1 MRAQRNPQIPQ
12 ACTGGRL
19 AQDGW
24 REYAWHMAQ
33 ADCPKCN
40 GTGWKIVEGEREIQ
54 PAEQGVPAAVAK
66 QAEADGVKAFAVSP
80 SNGSKHNAS
89 AGLPR
94 MAVPC
99 ECTFA
104 DKRSRMLE
112 RARLPKRYQHCN
124 FESYDTDQYDR
135 ETHGGDA
142 TGWSRSLAQAKLV
155 VQGFARDFPIATE
168 HGLML
173 MGPCGVGK
181 THLAVAALEEI
192 ILRGHSGLFYD
203 YRELL
208 KQIQDSYNPDS
219 NSTEM
224 GVLEPVLKTEVLL
237 LDDLGSS
244 KPSLWALET
253 VGHILNTRYNEHRV
267 TVLTTNF
274 LDTPPGP
281 LPRIAG
287 GRAVQTEDTLTD
299 RVGARIRSRLY
310 EMCRTVEICAP
321 DYRKEIRQ
329 AGHFNA

>member
-1 MRAQRNPQIPQ
+1 MRAGAAANMLGI
-12 ACTGGRL
+12 
-19 AQDGW
+19 
-24 REYAWHMAQ
+24 MAQ
-33 ADCPKCN
+33 ANCPKCE
-40 GTGWKIVEGEREIQ
+40 GTGWKIVEGDREIR
-54 PAEQGVPAAVAK
+54 PGEQRVPEAAVR
-66 QAEADGVKAFAVSP
+66 QAQADGVKAFAVAAG
-80 SNGSKHNAS
+80 NGSKGHA
-89 AGLPR
+89 ATGFPR

-99 ECTFA
+99 ECTLA
-104 DKRSRMLE
+104 DKRSRAQE

-135 ETHGGDA
+135 DSHGA
-142 TGWSRSLAQAKLV
+142 PAEAWNRSLVQAKLV

-192 ILRGHSGLFYD
+192 ISRGHSGLFYD

-208 KQIQDSYNPDS
+208 KEIQDSYNPES

-267 TVLTTNF
+267 TLLTTNF
-274 LDTPPGP
+274 VDSSQSVQ
-281 LPRIAG
+281 RAAN
-287 GRAVQTEDTLTD
+287 GRPVPVEDTLTD

-321 DYRKEIRQ
+321 DYRKEIRH
-329 AGHFNA
+329 AGHLHT